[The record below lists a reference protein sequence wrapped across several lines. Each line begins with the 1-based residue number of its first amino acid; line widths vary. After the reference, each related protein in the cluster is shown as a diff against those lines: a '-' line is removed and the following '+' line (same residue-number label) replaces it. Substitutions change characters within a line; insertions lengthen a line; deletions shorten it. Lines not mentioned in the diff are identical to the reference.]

1 MTTPVS
7 SASSASVAAIGGRKA
22 PPRRRAGR
30 PRKAGTRH
38 ACGQLVQTVDAAILP
53 QALERRADLL
63 GAAGALST
71 DQLLDQ
77 RAGQPLGQLLLRGR
91 LTRRQHDAGQAVGG
105 LWRAWLSLAEAPKPH
120 AYVPESGTGVGRPDV
135 DPDRWNRT
143 DERLAHARALIR
155 ASGPHGLLALTL
167 VEGLCADEIMP
178 RRFEA
183 NWAGDWPQGWAALT
197 GALDVLADHYR
208 IPRD

>member
-1 MTTPVS
+1 MTTPTTASAPS
-7 SASSASVAAIGGRKA
+7 SAAIHKA

-30 PRKAGTRH
+30 PRKAGARH
-38 ACGQLVQTVDAAILP
+38 ACGQLVQAADAAILP

-63 GAAGALST
+63 GAPASLPMA
-71 DQLLDQ
+71 QLLDQ

-91 LTRRQHDAGQAVGG
+91 LTQRQHDAGQAVGG

-120 AYVPESGTGVGRPDV
+120 AYVPESGSGVVRVDV
-135 DPDRWNRT
+135 DPDRWART
-143 DERLAHARALIR
+143 DDRLAQTRALIR

-167 VEGLCADEIMP
+167 VEGVCADEIMP

-183 NWAGDWPQGWAALT
+183 TWVGDWPQGWAALT
-197 GALDVLADHYR
+197 TALDALADHYR

>member
-1 MTTPVS
+1 MTTPVPT
-7 SASSASVAAIGGRKA
+7 SATAVSVAVRKA

-30 PRKAGTRH
+30 PRKAGARH
-38 ACGQLVQTVDAAILP
+38 ACGQLVQAADPAILP

-63 GAAGALST
+63 GGPASLPAG
-71 DQLLDQ
+71 QLLDQ

-91 LTRRQHDAGQAVGG
+91 LTQRQHDAGQAVGG

-120 AYVPESGTGVGRPDV
+120 AYVPESGTGMARQEV
-135 DPDRWNRT
+135 DPDRWART
-143 DERLAHARALIR
+143 DDRLAQARALIR
-155 ASGPHGLLALTL
+155 ASGPHGLLALAL
-167 VEGLCADEIMP
+167 VEGVCADEIMP

-183 NWAGDWPQGWAALT
+183 SWAGDWLQGWAALT
-197 GALDVLADHYR
+197 TALDALADHYR